1 MILKYDVIV
10 IGGGH
15 AGCEAACASANMGA
29 KTCLVTMDMNKIAQM
44 SCNPAIGGIAK
55 GQIVREIDALGGQM
69 GLVTDATSIQF
80 RMLNVGKGPAVWSPR
95 AQCDR
100 GKFIW
105 EWRKHIDETENLDVW
120 QDQADEL
127 IVESV
132 YVAQQQTKRAVGVRT
147 IWGTEIY
154 AKCVIVTAGTFQWTD
169 AYRAQDGCRRSHSR
183 TCRCQLHGKHHSSWY
198 SIG

>member
-1 MILKYDVIV
+1 MKLNYDVLV

-80 RMLNVGKGPAVWSPR
+80 RMLNVGKGPAMSEGSLSGNGAGCSTKP
-95 AQCDR
+95 
-100 GKFIW
+100 
-105 EWRKHIDETENLDVW
+105 
-120 QDQADEL
+120 
-127 IVESV
+127 
-132 YVAQQQTKRAVGVRT
+132 QTSTSGRIRPT
-147 IWGTEIY
+147 SCW
-154 AKCVIVTAGTFQWTD
+154 
-169 AYRAQDGCRRSHSR
+169 
-183 TCRCQLHGKHHSSWY
+183 
-198 SIG
+198 